1 MCMELFKSMAGV
13 DLQHIPYRGTVPA
26 LTDVMSGQIHGM
38 FSTAL
43 SAKPQIEAGKVRAFG
58 VSTATRSG
66 SMPDIPSLAEAGVP
80 GYEAVQWYGF
90 LAPAGTPAAII
101 TQIHAESMKALNS
114 ADMKEKLA
122 NDGAEPSPTSP
133 EEFAAHIRN
142 ELEKWRKVAKAAGI
156 EPQ

>member
-1 MCMELFKSMAGV
+1 
-13 DLQHIPYRGTVPA
+13 
-26 LTDVMSGQIHGM
+26 M

-58 VSTATRSG
+58 VSTAKRSG
-66 SMPDIPSLAEAGVP
+66 SMPDIPSIAEAGVP

-101 TQIHAESMKALNS
+101 SQIHAESMKALHS
-114 ADMKEKLA
+114 AEMKEKLA
-122 NDGAEPSPTSP
+122 HDGAEPTPTSP